1 METRFL
7 FLLIWQFIVSRLQSV
22 NRSSWGAD
30 MTADT
35 AVQQPGTFQT
45 RLIDRIAH
53 WPWWLIIIILVG
65 IVILINILTNEL
77 YATIFYRI
85 SQGIVVSIR
94 VAILAYAAA
103 LVIGLFVALGRVS
116 KNPIVYNLTTL
127 YVQIIRGVP
136 ILVQIIYVAFVI
148 SPAIVALINAIGT
161 ALIPLLGPDNP
172 LATITLQN
180 IESEARVT
188 IALAIAY
195 GGYEAETF
203 RAGIESIGRGQ
214 MEAAR
219 SLGMSYVQA
228 MRYIILPQAF
238 RRVLPP
244 LGNDFIS
251 MIKDSSLVSI
261 LGVRD
266 MTQEARLYA
275 AASFRYLET
284 YSVLAF
290 DYLVLTFTLSL
301 GVKALENRLSR
312 GGKGS

>member
-1 METRFL
+1 MTTDT
-7 FLLIWQFIVSRLQSV
+7 SV
-22 NRSSWGAD
+22 QR
-30 MTADT
+30 
-35 AVQQPGTFQT
+35 PGTFQV
-45 RLIDRIAH
+45 RLIDRIAR
-53 WPWWLIIIILVG
+53 WPWWLIIIILLG
-65 IVILINILTNEL
+65 LFIFLNIITNQL
-77 YATIFYRI
+77 YAEIFRRV
-85 SQGIVVSIR
+85 SRGIVVSVV
-94 VAILAYAAA
+94 VAVIAYAAA
-103 LVIGLFVALGRVS
+103 IVIGLIVSLGRVS
-116 KNPIVYNLTTL
+116 KNVVAYNLSTL
-127 YVQIIRGVP
+127 YVQVIRGVP

-148 SPAIVALINAIGT
+148 TPGVVALLNAIGL
-161 ALIPLLGPDNP
+161 ALAPVLGPENF
-172 LATITLQN
+172 LATMTLQD
-180 IESEARVT
+180 ISSEARVT

-195 GGYEAETF
+195 GGFEAETF

-219 SLGMSYVQA
+219 SLGMSYFQA
-228 MRYIILPQAF
+228 MRYVILPQAF

-251 MIKDSSLVSI
+251 MIKDSSLVSV

-290 DYLVLTFTLSL
+290 NYLVLTFTLSL
-301 GVKALENRLSR
+301 GVKALENRLSK